1 MLKLT
6 SEMPSF
12 LKYNE
17 ILISKKIYL
26 TKKVTSL
33 VGTYKSPAYLSTTE
47 NINGYYDLM
56 DFENK
61 KVLTVIGASD
71 HIFNAILRGAKNVD
85 GFDISIYAIM
95 FYYLKEAALKTLN
108 YEEFIVFLYGKE
120 IAFNKKT
127 YAKVIPYLNELALPF
142 WNLVFSAKN
151 PKKIIESS
159 WFSFNSVMNVK
170 HLINVSSFL
179 DKDNFYKLKEQIKE
193 AKIRIFLEDV
203 KSLDNIDGMYDY
215 IIISNIIDYQKGENL
230 YLFDQAIERYVSK
243 LNILGEIKVGYCYY
257 RPSSGYEDM
266 YDIEEILS
274 YSGAI
279 TGEETHPHYIL
290 TKKRTN

>member
-1 MLKLT
+1 MLKLI

-17 ILISKKIYL
+17 VLISKKIYL
-26 TKKVTSL
+26 EKKEKSS
-33 VGTYKSPAYLSTTE
+33 VGTYRSPAYLSTTE

-56 DFENK
+56 NFKDK
-61 KVLTVIGASD
+61 KILTVIGASD
-71 HIFNAILRGAKNVD
+71 QIFNAILRGAKIVD

-95 FYYLKEAALKTLN
+95 FYYLKEAALKALN
-108 YEEFIVFLYGKE
+108 YEEFIDFLYGKE
-120 IAFNKKT
+120 NIFSKKT
-127 YAKVIPYLNELALPF
+127 YAKIIPYLNELALPF
-142 WNLVFSAKN
+142 WNLVFKTKS

-170 HLINVSSFL
+170 HLTKVSSFL
-179 DKDNFYKLKEQIKE
+179 DKANFYKVKEQIKKT
-193 AKIRIFLEDV
+193 KIRIFLEDV

-215 IIISNIIDYQKGENL
+215 IILSNIIDYQKESL
-230 YLFDQAIERYVSK
+230 YLFEQAIERYVSK
-243 LNILGEIKVGYCYY
+243 LNVLGEIKVGYCYY
-257 RPSSGYEDM
+257 RPSGYEGM
-266 YDIEEILS
+266 YDIEEITS

-279 TGEETHPHYIL
+279 TGEKIHSNYIL